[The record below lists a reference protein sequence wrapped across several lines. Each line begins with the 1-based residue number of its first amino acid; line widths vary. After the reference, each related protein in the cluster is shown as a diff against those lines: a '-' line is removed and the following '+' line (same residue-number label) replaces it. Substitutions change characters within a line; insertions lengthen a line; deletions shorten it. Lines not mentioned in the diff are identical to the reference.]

1 MGRFASERATA
12 NTQQVRAKNHVK
24 TIPLYVFPWLIPL
37 ARGSD
42 FFFFQ
47 YEVFN
52 IIIKKSTPLFD
63 LNLFFQAILKFKT
76 IIMKLSSSNKNY

>member
-42 FFFFQ
+42 FFFF
-47 YEVFN
+47 FN
-52 IIIKKSTPLFD
+52 MKFLILLLKKALLFSISIC
-63 LNLFFQAILKFKT
+63 FFKQF
-76 IIMKLSSSNKNY
+76 